1 MSLKRVDSGVNLSG
15 LINKKRQ
22 SATTERRVLVTQIR
36 LRHPT

>member
-1 MSLKRVDSGVNLSG
+1 MSLKLVDSGVNLSG

-22 SATTERRVLVTQIR
+22 SAKTERRVRVTQIR